1 MAKQKQKP
9 TKEDA
14 AVDASVEIEKK
25 CAEVMKRCAAR
36 VKYFDGTIEKHEA
49 HIASAKERQEK
60 VLANAEKRCT
70 NLRLKG
76 DPRTKKLAQLAK
88 LKEKQAKLE
97 KEIADL

>member
-1 MAKQKQKP
+1 MAKPKT
-9 TKEDA
+9 TKKDA

-49 HIASAKERQEK
+49 HIVTAKAKQEK
-60 VLANAEKRCT
+60 AISNAEKRCT

-76 DPRTKKLAQLAK
+76 DPRTKKIAQLAK
-88 LKEKQAKLE
+88 LKEKQATLE
-97 KEIADL
+97 TEIADL